1 VGRVHAA
8 GPVRT
13 QRLAPSRP
21 PVRPPEDRC
30 RHGPL
35 HGVPRTDLP
44 RLLFVC
50 RGGSRGTVQALN
62 DALLL
67 VDVINDFR
75 HEDGEKLLASFR
87 ERLDALTTVVA
98 GAHEGGIPVVYAND
112 NRGAWDGDKVRLVRE
127 ALEGPGGDVVE
138 AIAPREGDRFV
149 VKPRYSAF
157 DHTPLELI
165 LRELEVDRILI
176 AGAATE
182 GCVVQSAIDAR
193 ELGFKITVLADA
205 CASPDERLEQ
215 VALTYLEDV
224 VGARIE
230 RVT

>member
-1 VGRVHAA
+1 
-8 GPVRT
+8 
-13 QRLAPSRP
+13 
-21 PVRPPEDRC
+21 
-30 RHGPL
+30 
-35 HGVPRTDLP
+35 
-44 RLLFVC
+44 
-50 RGGSRGTVQALN
+50 
-62 DALLL
+62 
-67 VDVINDFR
+67 
-75 HEDGEKLLASFR
+75 
-87 ERLDALTTVVA
+87 LTTIVA
-98 GAHEGGIPVVYAND
+98 GAHVGGIPVVYAND
-112 NRGAWDGDKVRLVRE
+112 NRGAWDGDKDRLVRE
-127 ALEGPGGDVVE
+127 ALDGPGGDVVE

-165 LRELEVDRILI
+165 LRDLEVDRILI